1 MGLVQNLKK
10 KLNDWGDKV
19 LVALSCHYI
28 KHLAK
33 QTSRKQNNSSST
45 TFSQNPLTKESPP
58 TTIATSSA
66 GTSAKTT
73 MKKVE
78 TEDIVQHIRDWAI
91 DIIEEKKGN
100 PEDQVAIIDEFYEW
114 ISPKDELDIISLED
128 TTGEEYEDYIERG

>member
-1 MGLVQNLKK
+1 
-10 KLNDWGDKV
+10 
-19 LVALSCHYI
+19 
-28 KHLAK
+28 
-33 QTSRKQNNSSST
+33 
-45 TFSQNPLTKESPP
+45 
-58 TTIATSSA
+58 
-66 GTSAKTT
+66 

-78 TEDIVQHIRDWAI
+78 TEDIVQYIRDWAI

>member
-1 MGLVQNLKK
+1 
-10 KLNDWGDKV
+10 
-19 LVALSCHYI
+19 
-28 KHLAK
+28 
-33 QTSRKQNNSSST
+33 
-45 TFSQNPLTKESPP
+45 
-58 TTIATSSA
+58 
-66 GTSAKTT
+66 

-100 PEDQVAIIDEFYEW
+100 QEDQVAIIDEFYEW

>member
-1 MGLVQNLKK
+1 
-10 KLNDWGDKV
+10 
-19 LVALSCHYI
+19 
-28 KHLAK
+28 
-33 QTSRKQNNSSST
+33 
-45 TFSQNPLTKESPP
+45 
-58 TTIATSSA
+58 
-66 GTSAKTT
+66 

-78 TEDIVQHIRDWAI
+78 TEYIVQHIRDWAI

>member
-1 MGLVQNLKK
+1 MGLVLNLRKT
-10 KLNDWGDKV
+10 LSNWVSKV
-19 LVALSCHYI
+19 LAESLSAFI
-28 KHLAK
+28 RRRARLISKK
-33 QTSRKQNNSSST
+33 QDNSSST
-45 TFSQNPLTKESPP
+45 ESLQNPLTQEDLP
-58 TTIATSSA
+58 TIIATSSA

>member
-10 KLNDWGDKV
+10 KLNDWGDKI

-45 TFSQNPLTKESPP
+45 TFSQSPLTKESPP

-78 TEDIVQHIRDWAI
+78 SEDIVQHIRDWAI
-91 DIIEEKKGN
+91 DIIEEKMN
-100 PEDQVAIIDEFYEW
+100 
-114 ISPKDELDIISLED
+114 
-128 TTGEEYEDYIERG
+128 

>member
-1 MGLVQNLKK
+1 MGLVRSLKK
-10 KLNDWGDKV
+10 TLNDLVDKI
-19 LVALSCHYI
+19 LVELSCHYI

-33 QTSRKQNNSSST
+33 QTSKKQDNSSSME
-45 TFSQNPLTKESPP
+45 FSPNRLTPESPP
-58 TTIATSSA
+58 TIIVTSSQ

>member
-1 MGLVQNLKK
+1 M
-10 KLNDWGDKV
+10 
-19 LVALSCHYI
+19 
-28 KHLAK
+28 
-33 QTSRKQNNSSST
+33 
-45 TFSQNPLTKESPP
+45 TKESPP

>member
-1 MGLVQNLKK
+1 
-10 KLNDWGDKV
+10 
-19 LVALSCHYI
+19 
-28 KHLAK
+28 
-33 QTSRKQNNSSST
+33 
-45 TFSQNPLTKESPP
+45 
-58 TTIATSSA
+58 
-66 GTSAKTT
+66 